1 MVIPYK
7 QQGVVISIAVHGLV
21 LLILFLLQ
29 MSARAPKQ
37 PEGVTVSFGNF
48 DQGGNAE
55 VAQQT
60 AEPVQEIEQPRAEPV
75 AKTPPPVKEPA
86 KKPAAKVLTADNS
99 DAPAVKKQTQEEIDE
114 AKRLAEAK
122 ELKRQQDL
130 ERERIEAEN
139 RRREELE
146 RQKAEEERKV
156 KAQQDA
162 QVSAIKGRMGKSFG
176 GATGQ
181 TGEGAGDGQKSGN
194 LGDPAGT
201 VNTGKNAVGGGQGA
215 GISYDLGGRSVIGS
229 LAKPEYNIN
238 DYGTVVVQITVNKE
252 GVVTSAVPGA
262 KGSTTMD
269 SRLLEAAK
277 KAALQA
283 RFNKVTS
290 PEAPT
295 YQRGTITYHFK
306 LM

>member
-1 MVIPYK
+1 MVLPFK
-7 QQGVVISIAVHGLV
+7 QQGMAISIAVHGLA
-21 LLILFLLQ
+21 LLLLFLLE
-29 MSARAPKQ
+29 MSGRPPKQ
-37 PEGVTVSFGNF
+37 PEGVTVSFGNI
-48 DQGGNAE
+48 DQGSTEAVSE
-55 VAQQT
+55 QT
-60 AEPVQEIEQPRAEPV
+60 AEPQPEVAQPKPEPV
-75 AKTPPPVKEPA
+75 AKRPEPVKEPA
-86 KKPAAKVLTADNS
+86 KKPAARILTADNK

-146 RQKAEEERKV
+146 RQKAEEERKR
-156 KAQQDA
+156 KEQQDA
-162 QVSAIKGRMGKSFG
+162 QVNAIKGRMGKSFG
-176 GATGQ
+176 GSTGQ
-181 TGEGAGDGQKSGN
+181 TGEGAGNSQKSGN
-194 LGDPAGT
+194 LGDPEGS
-201 VNTGKNAVGGGQGA
+201 VNAGKNTTGGGQGS
-215 GISYDLGGRSVIGS
+215 GISFSLEGRNVIGT

-252 GVVTSAVPGA
+252 GIVTSAVPGA

-277 KAALQA
+277 KAAMQA

-290 PEAPT
+290 PDAAT